1 MADNILKRLGD
12 SNPHYA
18 RVKIKIGEKDIGSLP
33 SEHILS
39 FSMTRAVA
47 SSDSGHSLDFSL
59 FDQTAIDVE
68 YYLSQGYKNITFQF
82 GYDGFPSDAGSDM
95 WSHNYMCWV
104 SSYSIDFSA
113 AGAILSVQAVSGS
126 YAAAQEG
133 NEEQVTDLNE
143 YDENGQPTNKY
154 TRVSDYLVDLC
165 AEMGWEADIV
175 PSEVGEFGA
184 NGEFMTGNY
193 TKATMDSFVYNE
205 ILPLM
210 RSEDGQSGYHIWFET
225 KVEGDTTITV
235 LHAEPYSSGQIMYD
249 FEFKYGNGAKGNSV
263 LSFSPQFNSL
273 AVLQQGFANMQASS
287 VDPNTN
293 EMNTAESSS
302 DSHPEQFTMGGV
314 VVDKNVIARRMVGC
328 SSLSEYQLKAYLD
341 NLWYNVSDAG
351 YTASMEILGDPSI
364 EPNKLLSILVTN
376 KFGVPHHS
384 SGTYWIKSVTD
395 EISGGS
401 YTTSLELV
409 RRGNTNVEGNGTPV
423 VENPASSSDNGDNS
437 GGDSSGGNDDLPDN
451 AGDLPEGVPGYRQD
465 EGEWADDTMGSN
477 GKTIDDD
484 GCLVTSI
491 ATLMYMSGDESID
504 PGDVN
509 QHIKNNNGYASGSS
523 AIGDH
528 TSINGLAS
536 TNFSYF
542 SQESLSGTN
551 ADKMADIRGYMDQGY
566 YCVADVG
573 GHFVPIV
580 GVTDG
585 DLLMSDT
592 CTSATGLFGKYGSS
606 VRRVIVYKAD
616 NPFTY

>member
-1 MADNILKRLGD
+1 MAENILKRLGD

-18 RVKIKIGEKDIGSLP
+18 RVKMKIGDKDIGTLP

-39 FSMTRAVA
+39 FSMTRAIA
-47 SSDSGHSLDFSL
+47 SSDSGNSLDFSL

-68 YYLSQGYKNITFQF
+68 YYLSQGYKNVTFSY
-82 GYDGFPSDAGSDM
+82 GYDGTKI
-95 WSHNYMCWV
+95 WSHDFVCQV
-104 SSYSIDFSA
+104 SSYTIDFSA
-113 AGAILSVQAVSGS
+113 AGAVLSVQAMSKS
-126 YAAAQEG
+126 YAAAMEG
-133 NEEQVTDLNE
+133 NEERVADLNA
-143 YDENGQPTNKY
+143 YDGNGQPTNKY
-154 TRVSDYLVDLC
+154 TRVSDYLEDL
-165 AEMGWEADIV
+165 AKEMGWKTEIV

-193 TKATMDSFVYNE
+193 TKAMMDSFVYNE

-210 RSEDGQSGYHIWFET
+210 RSEDGQSGYHIWF
-225 KVEGDTTITV
+225 TTEEVGGVSVTT
-235 LHAEPYSSGQIMYD
+235 LHAEPFSSGQVMYD

-273 AVLQQGFANMQASS
+273 AVLQQGFANMSASS

-293 EMNTAESSS
+293 EMNSADSSS
-302 DSHPEQFTMGGV
+302 NSHPEQFVMGGV
-314 VVDKNVIARRMVGC
+314 AIDKNTIARRMVGC

-351 YTASMEILGDPSI
+351 YTASMEVLGDPSI

-395 EISGGS
+395 DISGGS

-409 RRGNTNVEGNGTPV
+409 RRGNTNVVGNGTPV
-423 VENPASSSDNGDNS
+423 VENPASGNDNGDSNGGNRGNS
-437 GGDSSGGNDDLPDN
+437 GERDSDLPAN
-451 AGDLPEGVPGYRQD
+451 AENLPNGVPGYRQD
-465 EGEWADDTMGSN
+465 KGEWADDTMGSN
-477 GKTIDDD
+477 GKTMEDS

-491 ATLMYMSGDESID
+491 ATLMYMSGDKSID

-536 TNFSYF
+536 TNFRYS
-542 SQESLSGTN
+542 SQEYLSGTN
-551 ADKMADIRGYMDQGY
+551 AEKMSDIRGYMDQGY

-580 GVTDG
+580 GATDG
-585 DLLMSDT
+585 DLIMSDT
-592 CTSATGLFGKYGSS
+592 CTSATGLFGKYGSR
-606 VRRVIVYKAD
+606 VKRVIVYKAD